1 MLIEH
6 LPLSCVS
13 WPLLTPQPAV
23 MSIEY
28 TIDIQLTELG
38 FPDIVQPRDTSG
50 RETTGCRSTPS
61 DDKFSAS
68 HSPASISTTHKQSLL
83 VRVQQS
89 VDGKEAKQTSDIE
102 TVHCKPI
109 NPTPSAQEGYNGD
122 TGGHDGDAARKESE
136 ALQGVEDDSDD
147 SDVSEVCEDEEVD
160 EEDDYGD
167 EEGLNNGMTHSTW
180 THKHECNAI

>member
-1 MLIEH
+1 
-6 LPLSCVS
+6 
-13 WPLLTPQPAV
+13 

-38 FPDIVQPRDTSG
+38 FPDIVQPRETSG

-68 HSPASISTTHKQSLL
+68 RSPVSISTTHKQSLL

-89 VDGKEAKQTSDIE
+89 VDGKEAKQTSNTE

-109 NPTPSAQEGYNGD
+109 NPTPSAQEGCND
-122 TGGHDGDAARKESE
+122 TDDHDGDAARKESAE
-136 ALQGVEDDSDD
+136 ALPGVEDDSDD
-147 SDVSEVCEDEEVD
+147 SDVSEVCEDEELD

-180 THKHECNAI
+180 THNKHAVVCRIAVI